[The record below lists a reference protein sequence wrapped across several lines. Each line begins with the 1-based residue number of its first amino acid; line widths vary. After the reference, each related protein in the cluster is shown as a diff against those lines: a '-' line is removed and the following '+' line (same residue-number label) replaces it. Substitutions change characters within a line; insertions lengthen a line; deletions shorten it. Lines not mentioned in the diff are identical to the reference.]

1 MYEYT
6 IVIDEIHK
14 IYPNLS
20 LSFSIPIII
29 QLTKRISAKA
39 RNTKYISFFQKKKKM
54 KDRNE
59 LFKRD
64 PHERSIRE
72 EENAR
77 SIHVAWNNNN
87 NNNCEGL

>member
-1 MYEYT
+1 
-6 IVIDEIHK
+6 
-14 IYPNLS
+14 
-20 LSFSIPIII
+20 
-29 QLTKRISAKA
+29 
-39 RNTKYISFFQKKKKM
+39 M

-87 NNNCEGL
+87 NNCEGL

>member
-1 MYEYT
+1 
-6 IVIDEIHK
+6 
-14 IYPNLS
+14 
-20 LSFSIPIII
+20 
-29 QLTKRISAKA
+29 
-39 RNTKYISFFQKKKKM
+39 M